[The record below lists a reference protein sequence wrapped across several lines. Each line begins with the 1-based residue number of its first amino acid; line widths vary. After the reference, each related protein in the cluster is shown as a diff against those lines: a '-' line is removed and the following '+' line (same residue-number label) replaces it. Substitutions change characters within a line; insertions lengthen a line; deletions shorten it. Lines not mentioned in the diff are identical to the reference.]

1 MVRSWEQQDG
11 EEYVRYVNDPKFPP
25 GKGGYKGVGRPPSED
40 GYTCKVHAR
49 LSPEQKE
56 KYMALGG
63 SDFLRKMIEQEYPKY
78 FTSEGFIRG

>member
-1 MVRSWEQQDG
+1 MVKSWEQQDN
-11 EEYVRYVNDPKFPP
+11 EEYTRYVTEPKFA
-25 GKGGYKGVGRPPSED
+25 GRGGWRGVGRPPTED

-63 SDFLRKMIEQEYPKY
+63 SDFLRRMIEQEYSKL
-78 FTSEGFIRG
+78 FTEEGRLRG